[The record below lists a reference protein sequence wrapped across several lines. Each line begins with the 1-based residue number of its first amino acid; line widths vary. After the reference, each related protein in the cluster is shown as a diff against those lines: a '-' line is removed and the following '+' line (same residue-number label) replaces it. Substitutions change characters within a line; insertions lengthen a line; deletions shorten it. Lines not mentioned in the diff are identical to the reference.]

1 MGEPPRRKDT
11 DVEVLLE
18 SLRSDPAF
26 AAQVTAWRTVEARP
40 ARYGEM
46 PAGMDRRLAAA
57 LSAAGVTRLYAHQ
70 SQALEA
76 AARGENVVVTT
87 GTASGKSLCY
97 QLPVLQAALEDP
109 QATALFLF
117 PTKALAHDQESA
129 LRALAERIAD
139 GLPAPFREGRR
150 AGRSPIA
157 SYDGDTPTAARA
169 AIRREARLILTNPD
183 MLHAGILPR
192 HPQWERVLG
201 HLYYVV
207 IDEVHSYR
215 GLFGSHVANVLRRLR
230 RVCAFYGSRPQFLL
244 ASATI
249 ANAGELAEGLIEAPV
264 TVVSEDG
271 APRGRVHLLLYNPPL
286 VDRALGLRRSL
297 LLEARD
303 VARQFLEAGL
313 PTVTF
318 ARTRLGMELL
328 LTYLRQELGRS
339 RAQVRGY
346 RGGYLPAAR
355 REIEAALRAGRL
367 RGVVATNALELGVD
381 IGTLAAAVLAG
392 YPGTIASTWQQAGRA
407 GRRLEPSAAV
417 LVAGPGPLDQ
427 YLVTHPDYFFG
438 RSPEH
443 ARINPDNPL
452 LLLQHLR
459 CAAYELAF
467 AHGERFGTVD
477 PAPFL
482 ELLAAE
488 GTLLAE
494 GERYFWIAPGAPA
507 AEVSLRTATANPV
520 AIIDV
525 SQERPV
531 TLGQVDRPSAAATVY
546 EGAIYLHEGRFYQVE
561 KLDWEGGV
569 ARVRPA
575 QVDYYTQ
582 ASQEV
587 DWEVVQEA
595 GREAL
600 GEGRRHYG
608 EVRVHA
614 QATAYRKVRL
624 YTHETL
630 GWGAIDLPPQ
640 EFLTQG
646 FWLTLPS
653 LAQELIQPDYG
664 PNWPEQRRR
673 ARARDRYTCRLCGAR
688 ESQTGREHDVHH
700 RVPFRHFGYLPG
712 QNEAYREANELDNLM
727 TLCRVC
733 HSRVDHGPRTGT
745 VAALQGLG
753 HLLRAVAPLFL
764 MCDPGDIQVSTRLR
778 AAPEGLPVVLIYDG
792 CPGGAGLSPLLF
804 ERTAELLGA
813 ALARVQECPCQSG
826 CPSCVG
832 PIEEGEEQVKA
843 QVAGVLELLA

>member
-1 MGEPPRRKDT
+1 M
-11 DVEVLLE
+11 DVEELLE
-18 SLRSDPAF
+18 RLRDDPAF
-26 AAQVTAWRTVEARP
+26 APRVTAWRTAEARP
-40 ARYGEM
+40 ARYGEV
-46 PAGMDRRLAAA
+46 PAWLDGRLRAALAAG
-57 LSAAGVTRLYAHQ
+57 GVNRLYTHQ
-70 SQALEA
+70 AQALEA
-76 AARGENVVVTT
+76 TARGENVVVTT

-97 QLPVLQAALEDP
+97 QLPALQAGLEDP

-117 PTKALAHDQESA
+117 PTKALAHDQEAA
-129 LRALAERIAD
+129 LWALAKAIE
-139 GLPAPFREGRR
+139 EGGRGGR
-150 AGRSPIA
+150 SAKGSRSPIA
-157 SYDGDTPTAARA
+157 SYDGDTPMAARA
-169 AIRREARLILTNPD
+169 AIRREARLLLSNPD

-192 HPQWERVLG
+192 HPQWERFLA
-201 HLYYVV
+201 HLRYVV
-207 IDEVHSYR
+207 IDELHSYR

-230 RVCAFYGSRPQFLL
+230 RICAFYGSRPQFLF

-249 ANAGELAEGLIEAPV
+249 ANAGELAERLIEAPA
-264 TVVSEDG
+264 TVVSDDG

-286 VDRALGLRRSL
+286 LDPALGLRRSL
-297 LLEARD
+297 LLETRDIAR
-303 VARQFLEAGL
+303 RFLQAGL
-313 PTVTF
+313 PTVAF

-328 LTYLRQELGRS
+328 LTYLRQELGRD

-355 REIEAALRAGRL
+355 REIEAALRAGQL
-367 RGVVATNALELGVD
+367 LGVVATNALELGVD

-407 GRRLEPSAAV
+407 GRRSGSAAAV

-427 YLVTHPDYFFG
+427 YLATHPDYFFG

-443 ARINPDNPL
+443 ARVNPDNPL

-467 AHGERFGTVD
+467 AQGEPFGTID

-488 GTLLAE
+488 GVLLAE
-494 GERYFWIAPGAPA
+494 GERHFWIAPGAPA
-507 AEVSLRTATANPV
+507 ADVSLRTATANPV
-520 AIIDV
+520 TIVDS
-525 SQERPV
+525 SQEGPT
-531 TLGQVDRPSAAATVY
+531 TLGQVDRPSAPATVY

-561 KLDWEGGV
+561 RLDWEGGV
-569 ARVRPA
+569 ATVRPA
-575 QVDYYTQ
+575 EVDFYTQ
-582 ASQEV
+582 AGQEV

-600 GEGRRHYG
+600 GEGTRHYG

-614 QATAYRKVRL
+614 QATAYRKIRL

-646 FWLTLPS
+646 FWLTLPA

-664 PNWPEQRRR
+664 PDWPAQRRR
-673 ARARDRYTCRLCGAR
+673 ARRRDRYTCQHCGAR
-688 ESQTGREHDVHH
+688 EEQTGREHDVHH

-712 QNEAYREANELDNLM
+712 QNENYRQANELKNLI

-733 HSRVDHGPRTGT
+733 HARVDHGPRTGT

-778 AAPEGLPVVLIYDG
+778 ASPEELPVVLIYDA
-792 CPGGAGLSPLLF
+792 CPGGAGLSPMLF
-804 ERTAELLGA
+804 EHTGELLAA
-813 ALARVQECPCQSG
+813 ALDRARECPCQGG
-826 CPSCVG
+826 CPSCIG
-832 PIEEGEEQVKA
+832 PIEEGEEQAKDRV
-843 QVAGVLELLA
+843 VGVLELLGSPRS